1 MFVRRGPAIVLS
13 LVLSAAA
20 LISAPGALA
29 SDGGAA
35 KDNDLETA
43 KSNCNSPELPTA
55 RLKVSTVDGNESR
68 LQVVG
73 VVFSDDSDLWEW
85 RLKHNGVVSDDGRAR
100 GREDI
105 DRAFRV
111 STTMINFYGVDTVV
125 FRAENLQTGV
135 VCRAVVDF

>member
-13 LVLSAAA
+13 LVLGAAA
-20 LISAPGALA
+20 LLAVPGTAW

-35 KDNDLETA
+35 KDDAETNRDVCDG
-43 KSNCNSPELPTA
+43 SNGVTA
-55 RLKVSTVDGNESR
+55 RLKVSTMDGNSYR

-73 VVFSDDSDLWEW
+73 TVFSDDSDLWDW
-85 RLKHNGVVSDDGRAR
+85 RFKNNGVVSDEGRAR

-111 STTMINFYGVDTVV
+111 STTMINWDGVNTVV
-125 FRAENLQTGV
+125 FRAENQQTGV
-135 VCRAVVDF
+135 VCRTVVDY